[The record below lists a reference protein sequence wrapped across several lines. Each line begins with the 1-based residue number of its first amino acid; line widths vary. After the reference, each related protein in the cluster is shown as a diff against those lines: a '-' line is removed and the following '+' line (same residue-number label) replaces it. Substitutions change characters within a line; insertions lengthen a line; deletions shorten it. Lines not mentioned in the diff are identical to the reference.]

1 MRPEDWPA
9 VRAIYQ
15 QGIET
20 KQATFETAVP
30 TWAQW
35 DAARRSDCRLVA
47 RRGERVVGWAALN
60 PVSRRVVYAG
70 VAEAGIY
77 VSEDSRSQ
85 GVGRL
90 LLEALIERS
99 EQAGIW
105 MLQASVF
112 PENEASLRLFQGM
125 GFRTVGTRERI
136 AKQEGRWRDTMLLER
151 RSDVVGV

>member
-1 MRPEDWPA
+1 M
-9 VRAIYQ
+9 
-15 QGIET
+15 
-20 KQATFETAVP
+20 
-30 TWAQW
+30 
-35 DAARRSDCRLVA
+35 
-47 RRGERVVGWAALN
+47 VGWAALN

-112 PENEASLRLFQGM
+112 PENEASLRLFHGM

-136 AKQEGRWRDTMLLER
+136 AKQEGRWRDTILLER

>member
-15 QGIET
+15 EGIET
-20 KQATFETAVP
+20 KEATFETAVP
-30 TWAQW
+30 TWAEW
-35 DAARRSDCRLVA
+35 DTARRPDCRLVA
-47 RRGERVVGWAALN
+47 RQGDKVVGWAALN
-60 PVSRRVVYAG
+60 PVSGRVVYAG

-77 VSEDSRSQ
+77 VSEDYRGQ

-90 LLEALIERS
+90 LLKALIDRS
-99 EQAGIW
+99 EEAGIW
-105 MLQASVF
+105 TLQASVF
-112 PENEASLRLFQGM
+112 PENEASIRLFQAL

-136 AKQEGRWRDTMLLER
+136 ARQDTRWRDTILLER